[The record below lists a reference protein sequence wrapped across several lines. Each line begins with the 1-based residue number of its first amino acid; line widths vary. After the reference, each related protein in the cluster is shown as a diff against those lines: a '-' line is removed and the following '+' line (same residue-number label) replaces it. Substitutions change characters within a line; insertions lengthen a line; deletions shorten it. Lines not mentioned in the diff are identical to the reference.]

1 MAKRLSGVNRLAPL
15 AFPPHCKSMAKDDKS
30 REDRLA
36 KALRENLKRRK
47 AQARETKTEDK
58 QKRA

>member
-1 MAKRLSGVNRLAPL
+1 MKTSD
-15 AFPPHCKSMAKDDKS
+15 PPPPS

-47 AQARETKTEDK
+47 AAPAPPAPAPKDHD
-58 QKRA
+58 

>member
-1 MAKRLSGVNRLAPL
+1 MKTSD
-15 AFPPHCKSMAKDDKS
+15 PPPPS

-47 AQARETKTEDK
+47 AAPPAPPAPPSKDRE
-58 QKRA
+58 

>member
-1 MAKRLSGVNRLAPL
+1 MTKSDRPGPEERRG
-15 AFPPHCKSMAKDDKS
+15 PPS

-47 AQARETKTEDK
+47 AAPAPPAPPSKDRE
-58 QKRA
+58 